1 MLKDKYQSLLDLGVE
16 LNVQNGDWKEEGGK
30 LRITGT
36 AAYQYDKDRL
46 WDKIKS
52 YENWENEV
60 AADIA
65 VANGDLYGLYV
76 VKPGDTLSKLSKAHY
91 GDPNRYMEIFK
102 ANSDQLSD
110 PDIIRVGQQL
120 KIPSK

>member
-1 MLKDKYQSLLDLGVE
+1 MLKEKYQSLLDLGVE

-52 YENWENEV
+52 YENWESEV
-60 AADIA
+60 EADIA

>member
-60 AADIA
+60 QADIA

>member
-1 MLKDKYQSLLDLGVE
+1 MLKEKYQSLLDLGVE

-60 AADIA
+60 EADIA

>member
-52 YENWENEV
+52 YENWESEV
-60 AADIA
+60 EADIA

>member
-36 AAYQYDKDRL
+36 AAYQYDKDRV

-60 AADIA
+60 EADIA

>member
-60 AADIA
+60 EADIA